1 MISRSLRQITSHLPA
16 TKIRSFRAEIQGFFV
31 NAIVN
36 AGEGLRKRDYPVL
49 LPILKVRM
57 GGKPRQHWRPSFF
70 ITDSVPVS
78 FRVFTGLL
86 PLCYRSFTGLLPV
99 ISGGC
104 FCFRGIINFLPTV
117 QACAM
122 YVQVCAA
129 CVHTC
134 ATCVQACATCMQC
147 SAACV

>member
-78 FRVFTGLL
+78 FRFITGLL
-86 PLCYRSFTGLLPV
+86 PICYRSFTGLLPV

-104 FCFRGIINFLPTV
+104 FCFRGHNKLFTD
-117 QACAM
+117 CAGLCH
-122 YVQVCAA
+122 VCAGL
-129 CVHTC
+129 CRMC
-134 ATCVQACATCMQC
+134 AYLCNVCASLCNVC
-147 SAACV
+147 AL